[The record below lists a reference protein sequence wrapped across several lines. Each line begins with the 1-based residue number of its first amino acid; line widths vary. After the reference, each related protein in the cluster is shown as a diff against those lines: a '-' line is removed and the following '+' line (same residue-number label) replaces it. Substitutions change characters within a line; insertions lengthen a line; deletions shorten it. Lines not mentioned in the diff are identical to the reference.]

1 MKPLLIKPI
10 INLLVGFISLF
21 VISGCG
27 VYSFTG
33 TNISPDIKTI
43 SIKNYTNETG
53 LGPSRLGQ
61 NFTEKLKEY
70 FLQNTNLKL
79 VKSDGDLQLEGSII
93 GYSLGPVGAQQ
104 GNSGQIVTQTGQQNR
119 LSIIIKSKFTNTKDE
134 TIDFNKDFSHYE
146 DFAAGQSLSAV
157 ETEKVEIVLERI
169 VFDTFNASVANW

>member
-1 MKPLLIKPI
+1 MKLHLIKL
-10 INLLVGFISLF
+10 LLVFISLF
-21 VISGCG
+21 IFSGCG
-27 VYSFTG
+27 IYSFTG

-43 SIKNYTNETG
+43 SIKNYVNETG

-93 GYSLGPVGAQQ
+93 GYTLGPVGAQQ

-134 TIDFNKDFSHYE
+134 SIDFNKDFSHYE
-146 DFAAGQSLSAV
+146 DFASNQSLSAV
-157 ETEKVEIVLERI
+157 ESEKVEIVLDRI

>member
-1 MKPLLIKPI
+1 MKPSLLRH
-10 INLLVGFISLF
+10 INLLLGFITLLITS
-21 VISGCG
+21 SCG
-27 VYSFTG
+27 IYSFTG

-43 SIKNYTNETG
+43 SIKNYANETG

-104 GNSGQIVTQTGQQNR
+104 GNSGSIVTQTGQENR
-119 LSIIIKSKFTNTKDE
+119 LTIIIKTKFTNTKDE
-134 TIDFNKDFSHYE
+134 SIDFNKDFSQYE
-146 DFAAGQSLSAV
+146 NFPSSQSLSAV